1 MFALSAL
8 ASPQP
13 DHSMMLLSVLLLL
26 LKDPP
31 YPTGT
36 GLEWLPIA
44 SVLLAVLFLVAVIWM
59 GSRHTV

>member
-26 LKDPP
+26 KDPP

-44 SVLLAVLFLVAVIWM
+44 SVQVAVLFLIAEIRM
-59 GSRHTV
+59 GRRHTL

>member
-1 MFALSAL
+1 MT
-8 ASPQP
+8 
-13 DHSMMLLSVLLLL
+13 LLPALLL

-36 GLEWLPIA
+36 GLEFLPIA
-44 SVLLAVLFLVAVIWM
+44 SVVLAVLFLVVVIWM

>member
-1 MFALSAL
+1 MFALSAP

-13 DHSMMLLSVLLLL
+13 DHSMMLLSVLLL

-44 SVLLAVLFLVAVIWM
+44 SVLVAVLFLIAVIWM
-59 GSRHTV
+59 GSRRTV

>member
-1 MFALSAL
+1 MTLL
-8 ASPQP
+8 AA
-13 DHSMMLLSVLLLL
+13 LLL

-44 SVLLAVLFLVAVIWM
+44 SVLVALVFLVVVIWL
-59 GSRHTV
+59 GSRSTV

>member
-13 DHSMMLLSVLLLL
+13 DHSMMLLAVLLL

-36 GLEWLPIA
+36 GLEWLPSA
-44 SVLLAVLFLVAVIWM
+44 SVLVAVLFLVAVIWM

>member
-1 MFALSAL
+1 
-8 ASPQP
+8 
-13 DHSMMLLSVLLLL
+13 MMLLSVLLL

-44 SVLLAVLFLVAVIWM
+44 SVLVAVLFLVAVIWM